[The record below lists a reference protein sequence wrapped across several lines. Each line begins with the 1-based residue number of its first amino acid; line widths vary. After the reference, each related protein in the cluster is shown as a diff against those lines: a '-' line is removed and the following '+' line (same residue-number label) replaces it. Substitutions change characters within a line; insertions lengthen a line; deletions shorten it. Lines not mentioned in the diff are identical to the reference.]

1 MAREHG
7 RGGSAGVAAGA
18 RRVTVRPA
26 WRRAAQLTAVAA
38 AATLLVAGCGS
49 SSGSKPSAMNPVANG
64 SSAPAGAAGGS
75 STPGGTTTSSS
86 PATPLVLSAKPADG
100 TSNAD
105 PSSGIQISAAGGKI
119 ESVTAQDTK
128 GDKVAGALAA
138 DGSSWTST
146 GTLKISSSYTV
157 TGKALDSS
165 GAEKTI
171 SAKFTTLTPQKK
183 LGLESYFP
191 DDGETVGVGQPVS
204 VTFTNPPNS
213 KDRANVEKAMTVTTT
228 PHVDGAWSWI
238 TSTQVDW
245 RPQSY
250 WASGT
255 KVSVQMNLNGVK
267 AGDITYG
274 AFTKAFTFTI
284 GRDQRAVVDT
294 KNYTMHVY
302 QDGKDVKEIPTDT
315 GMAGYSTWG
324 GTMVVL
330 DKEPLIE
337 MKSCSVPGFSCTPGV
352 GNYYDLKVYND
363 VHLTDSG
370 TYIHQAE
377 WDSHIGT
384 DNTSHGCIHL
394 KPADATWFY
403 NFINIGDPVT
413 VNGEPDQV
421 HNGNG
426 YTDWNESWQTWLSG
440 SAAGVSTAGQ

>member
-1 MAREHG
+1 MARQHG
-7 RGGSAGVAAGA
+7 RDGSAGAA

-38 AATLLVAGCGS
+38 AATLLAAGCGS
-49 SSGSKPSAMNPVANG
+49 SSGSKPSAANPAGNG
-64 SSAPAGAAGGS
+64 ASSASGAAGGS
-75 STPGGTTTSSS
+75 SSSAPTTPSA
-86 PATPLVLSAKPADG
+86 PATPLVLNAKPADG
-100 TSNAD
+100 TTNAD
-105 PSSGIQISAAGGKI
+105 PSQGIQLSAAGGKI
-119 ESVTAQDTK
+119 ESVSAQDSK
-128 GDKVAGALAA
+128 GNKVAGTLAA
-138 DGSSWTST
+138 DGSSWASS
-146 GTLKISSSYTV
+146 GTLNISSSYTV
-157 TGKALDSS
+157 TGKALDST
-165 GAEKTI
+165 GAEKDI
-171 SAKFTTLTPQKK
+171 SAKFTTMTPQKR
-183 LGLESYFP
+183 LGLQSYFP
-191 DDGETVGVGQPVS
+191 NDGTTVGVGQPVS
-204 VTFTNPPNS
+204 VTFTNPPNV

-228 PHVDGAWSWI
+228 PHVEGAWSWI
-238 TSTQVDW
+238 SATQVDW
-245 RPQSY
+245 RPQNY

-274 AFTKAFTFTI
+274 SFTKGFNFTI

-294 KNYTMHVY
+294 KNYMMHVY

-330 DKEPLIE
+330 DKEPMIE

-363 VHLTDSG
+363 VHLTTSG

-384 DNTSHGCIHL
+384 DNTSHGCVHL

-403 NFINIGDPVT
+403 NFIHVGDPVT
-413 VNGEPDQV
+413 INGEPDQV
-421 HNGNG
+421 HTGNG
-426 YTDWNESWQTWLSG
+426 FTDWNESWKTWLAG
-440 SAAGVSTAGQ
+440 SAAGLSTAGQ

>member
-1 MAREHG
+1 MARQHG
-7 RGGSAGVAAGA
+7 RDGSAGAT

-26 WRRAAQLTAVAA
+26 WRRAVQLTAVAA
-38 AATLLVAGCGS
+38 AATLLAAGCGS
-49 SSGSKPSAMNPVANG
+49 SSGAKTSANAAGAGSTTSPAAG
-64 SSAPAGAAGGS
+64 TSSSAGGAS
-75 STPGGTTTSSS
+75 SSSS

-105 PSSGIQISAAGGKI
+105 PSEGIHISAAGGKI
-119 ESVTAQDTK
+119 ESVTAQDAQ
-128 GDKVAGALAA
+128 GNKVTGTLAA
-138 DGSSWTST
+138 DGSSWSST
-146 GTLKISSSYTV
+146 GTLNISSTYTV
-157 TGKALDSS
+157 TGKALDGS

-171 SAKFTTLTPQKK
+171 SAKFTTLTPQKR

-191 DDGETVGVGQPVS
+191 DNNTTVGVGQPVS
-204 VTFTNPPNS
+204 VTFTNPPNA
-213 KDRANVEKAMTVTTT
+213 KDRANVEKAMQVTTT

-245 RPQSY
+245 RPQNY

-255 KVSVQMNLNGVK
+255 KVSVNLNLNGVK

-274 AFTKAFTFTI
+274 SFNKSFSFTI
-284 GRDQRAVVDT
+284 GRDQRAIVDT
-294 KNYTMHVY
+294 KHYTMHVY
-302 QDGKDVKEIPTDT
+302 QDGKDIKEIPTDT

-330 DKEPLIE
+330 DKEPMIE

-363 VHLTDSG
+363 VHLTVSG

-377 WDSHIGT
+377 WDNHVGY
-384 DNTSHGCIHL
+384 DNTSHGCVHL
-394 KPADATWFY
+394 RPADATWFY
-403 NFINIGDPVT
+403 NFINVGDPVT
-413 VNGEPDQV
+413 INGEPEQV

-426 YTDWNESWQTWLSG
+426 FTDWNESWQTWLAG
-440 SAAGVSTAGQ
+440 SAAGVQTGQ

>member
-1 MAREHG
+1 VARLHG
-7 RGGSAGVAAGA
+7 RA
-18 RRVTVRPA
+18 VTVRPA
-26 WRRAAQLTAVAA
+26 WRRAVQLTAVAA
-38 AATLLVAGCGS
+38 AATLLAAGCGNSSGTKSAAVNPAANTGSASGATPGAS
-49 SSGSKPSAMNPVANG
+49 SSGAASTAPP
-64 SSAPAGAAGGS
+64 APA
-75 STPGGTTTSSS
+75 
-86 PATPLVLSAKPADG
+86 LVLTSKPADG
-100 TSNAD
+100 ATNAD
-105 PSSGIQISAAGGKI
+105 PSQGLQISAAGGKI
-119 ESVTAQDTK
+119 ESVAAQDAK
-128 GDKVAGALAA
+128 GNKLAGALAA
-138 DGSSWTST
+138 DGSSWAST
-146 GTLKISSSYTV
+146 GTLNISSSYTV
-157 TGKALDSS
+157 TGKAVDAN
-165 GAEKTI
+165 GTEKDI
-171 SAKFTTLTPQKK
+171 SAKFTTLTPQKR
-183 LGLESYFP
+183 LGLQSYFP
-191 DDGETVGVGQPVS
+191 NDGETVGVGQPIS
-204 VTFTNPPNS
+204 VNFTNPPNS

-228 PHVDGAWSWI
+228 PHVNGAWSWI

-267 AGDITYG
+267 AGDYTYG
-274 AFTKAFTFTI
+274 SYTKGFAFTI

-294 KNYTMHVY
+294 KDYMMHVY

-330 DKEPLIE
+330 DKEPMIE

-363 VHLTDSG
+363 VHLTESG
-370 TYIHQAE
+370 TYVHQAE

-413 VNGEPDQV
+413 VNGEPEQV

-426 YTDWNESWQTWLSG
+426 FTDWNESWTTWLSG
-440 SAAGVSTAGQ
+440 SAAGVSAAPAGQ